1 MQECSNTAMLT
12 VTQDGIF
19 DVTVLVI
26 VVKKKLQT
34 LNMPLYNSVF
44 LSWGILQYDE
54 ASFPSLV

>member
-1 MQECSNTAMLT
+1 MQESSNTTMLT

-54 ASFPSLV
+54 ASFSSLV